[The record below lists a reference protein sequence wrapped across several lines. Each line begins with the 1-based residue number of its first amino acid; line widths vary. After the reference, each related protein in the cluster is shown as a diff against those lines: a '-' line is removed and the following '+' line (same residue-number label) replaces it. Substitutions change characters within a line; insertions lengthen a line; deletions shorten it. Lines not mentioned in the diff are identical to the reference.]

1 MSEAIRKWYRL
12 GPVMFVGVLLLGSM
26 MAPLALA
33 QVSNTLQDNVP
44 GSLLVFPIYDVFG
57 GNQTKIRIT
66 CNGVTGATIR
76 FTFIEQPEGTSNSSL
91 FCPSLD
97 VRYPCTSHQTIVLDV
112 STELGNPPPTKGQG
126 Y

>member
-33 QVSNTLQDNVP
+33 QSSNTLQDNIP
-44 GSLLVFPIYDVFG
+44 GSLLVFPIFDVFG

-66 CNGVTGATIR
+66 CNGTTDIRIRVTYVC
-76 FTFIEQPEGTSNSSL
+76 QPQGTSTTSA
-91 FCPSLD
+91 FCPSFD
-97 VRYPCTSHQTIVLDV
+97 ESFDC
-112 STELGNPPPTKGQG
+112 
-126 Y
+126 